1 MRLET
6 VRGTPLQNAPPR
18 TTVLKR
24 LRRIAHYG
32 LKTVTLLLICIIA
45 LGLIG
50 FFRFTDR
57 IATLSVPADTKS
69 VEAIVALTGGYQRID
84 QALEL
89 LEKGIGQRL
98 LISGVNPATSGLELQ
113 RVTGAN
119 RRMFACCVDIGYEAL
134 DTIGNANETAH
145 WISEKGYR
153 KVLVVTNN
161 YHMPR
166 SLLELAEASPDVTF
180 LAYPV
185 SHTDLRTQ
193 EWLGDPMALR
203 TLVTEYFKYTFA
215 RLRNWSGAKTGG
227 SGLRADLAGTKSK
240 TASVVFAE

>member
-18 TTVLKR
+18 TTALKR

-32 LKTVTLLLICIIA
+32 LKVLTLLIIGIFA

-57 IATLSVPADTKS
+57 IATMAVPDDTTS

-98 LISGVNPATSGLELQ
+98 LISGVNPATSGVELQ

-119 RRMFACCVDIGYEAL
+119 RRMFDCCVDMGYEAL

-153 KVLVVTNN
+153 RVLVVTNN

-215 RLRNWSGAKTGG
+215 RLRSWSGAKTAGN
-227 SGLRADLAGTKSK
+227 GLRADLAHGKNK
-240 TASVVFAE
+240 TASMSITE

>member
-1 MRLET
+1 M
-6 VRGTPLQNAPPR
+6 
-18 TTVLKR
+18 
-24 LRRIAHYG
+24 HYA
-32 LKTVTLLLICIIA
+32 LKTLTLLLIGIVA

-57 IATLSVPADTKS
+57 IATLSVPADTGS

-89 LEKGIGQRL
+89 LEDGIGQRL
-98 LISGVNPATSGLELQ
+98 LISGVNPATSGPELQ

-119 RRMFACCVDIGYEAL
+119 GRMFACCVDIGYEAL

-145 WISEKGYR
+145 WIREKGYR
-153 KVLVVTNN
+153 RVLVVTNN

-185 SHTDLRTQ
+185 SLTDLRTQ
-193 EWLGDPMALR
+193 EWLGDPIALR
-203 TLVTEYFKYTFA
+203 TLVIEYFKYSFA
-215 RLRNWSGAKTGG
+215 RLRSWSGAKTAGT
-227 SGLRADLAGTKSK
+227 GLRADAARPKPR
-240 TASVVFAE
+240 TASVMLAE